1 MSVGATQRL
10 SRLLAMVP
18 WLLRQQGVPLAE
30 AAARFQIT
38 EQQLV
43 KDLQLLFVCGTPGH
57 LPDDLIE
64 ADWESGYVYLGNAP
78 GLSHPLRLGVDEAV
92 ALLVGLRT
100 LAEIPGLHDRDAVES
115 ALVKISAAAGDAG
128 AAADALAVDLAPGVP
143 ESTLS
148 LIRRALRT
156 RTRLHLRYLVP
167 SRDETTE
174 RDISPMRLA
183 GIDGGWYLE
192 GWCHQAEAVR
202 LFRLDRVVELSLL
215 DLDGTPPRE
224 AVRRDTA
231 DGLFVPSP
239 DDTVVTLDLSP
250 SAHWVVEYYPVQDVR
265 ELPGEVLRIRLRTA
279 WPDWVPRLVLRLGG
293 AVRVVAPRH
302 LAERSVDLA
311 RGALRAYAEQDGTQ
325 RAQAERDGAG
335 PEGTGAAGGG
345 RSGPAARPP
354 APVPPVE

>member
-1 MSVGATQRL
+1 MGVGATQRL

-18 WLLRQQGVPLAE
+18 WLLRQQGVSLAR
-30 AAARFQIT
+30 AAGHFGIT

-64 ADWESGYVYLGNAP
+64 ADWESGYVFLGNAP
-78 GLSHPLRLGVDEAV
+78 GLSRPLRLGVDEAV

-115 ALVKISAAAGDAG
+115 ALVKISAAAGDAR
-128 AAADALAVDLAPGVP
+128 ATADNLAVDLTPGVC
-143 ESTLS
+143 ESTLT
-148 LIRRALRT
+148 LIRGALRT

-183 GIDGGWYLE
+183 CFDGGWYLE
-192 GWCHQAEAVR
+192 GWCHEAEAVR
-202 LFRLDRVVELSLL
+202 LFRLDRVVELNLL
-215 DLDGTPPRE
+215 DQDGTPPRE

-239 DDTVVTLDLSP
+239 DDTVVTLDLAP
-250 SAHWVVEYYPVQDVR
+250 GAHWVAEYYPVEGVR
-265 ELPGEVLRIRLRTA
+265 ELPGEVLRVRLRTS
-279 WPDWVPRLVLRLGG
+279 WPDWVPRLALRLGG
-293 AVRVVAPRH
+293 QAHVVTPEH
-302 LAERSVDLA
+302 LAERAGDLA
-311 RGALRAYAEQDGTQ
+311 ARALLAYGEQDP
-325 RAQAERDGAG
+325 AG
-335 PEGTGAAGGG
+335 C
-345 RSGPAARPP
+345 GPHGL
-354 APVPPVE
+354 EQT